1 MYFINLIHEK
11 IVPIS
16 QQRTRLSLRLLY
28 VLAWLITGV
37 VMAYFFTTTQAD
49 IDSIRAGSRL
59 LEARNELPSDL
70 TMQDV
75 LSLEQRL
82 QASKAILSRIHN
94 QGLLWAP
101 KLKSLRVHLPK
112 DAWLNRLS
120 CRRSTTAFATPPSGG
135 GLRQPPRPLGEFVI
149 EGMVLIPEGAAGSES
164 LEEFVAK
171 LKNDKTFMEKIS
183 NLNHL
188 VIGRER
194 YGVREIATFVIVC
207 VIDESV
213 RLDA

>member
-1 MYFINLIHEK
+1 
-11 IVPIS
+11 
-16 QQRTRLSLRLLY
+16 
-28 VLAWLITGV
+28 
-37 VMAYFFTTTQAD
+37 
-49 IDSIRAGSRL
+49 
-59 LEARNELPSDL
+59 
-70 TMQDV
+70 
-75 LSLEQRL
+75 
-82 QASKAILSRIHN
+82 
-94 QGLLWAP
+94 
-101 KLKSLRVHLPK
+101 
-112 DAWLNRLS
+112 
-120 CRRSTTAFATPPSGG
+120 
-135 GLRQPPRPLGEFVI
+135 
-149 EGMVLIPEGAAGSES
+149 MVLIPEGAAGSES